1 MSILNL
7 LLVTVLV
14 GLSNGEEV
22 TLTDVQFTGFIQAQ
36 EDGRIVL
43 RYQAGDQHG
52 ALFTESISRIEFGYR
67 RGEPFPLTV
76 TLRSGQTL
84 QLASD
89 HRNFLRLR
97 GKTENGE
104 ITISHPDPISTPIH
118 VTTRAANRRD
128 DLTIR
133 FLEFRE

>member
-14 GLSNGEEV
+14 GLTNGEEV
-22 TLTDVQFTGFIQAQ
+22 TLTDAQFTGFIQAR

-43 RYQAGDQHG
+43 RYQTGAQHG
-52 ALFTESISRIEFGYR
+52 ALFADSISRIDFGYR
-67 RGEPFPLTV
+67 RGQPFPLTV

-84 QLASD
+84 QIASD

-97 GKTENGE
+97 GRTDNGE
-104 ITISHPDPISTPIH
+104 VTISHPDPLSSPIRL
-118 VTTRAANRRD
+118 TTRAANRSD